1 VFNLETFLSSFLTFL
16 DKRAKLI
23 FFHANKIFH
32 DEYFFEYYIWEA
44 YNLMEWQNNMEYNRL
59 PSMQTLKGTTTI
71 GVASKDGV
79 VLATDTRATMGFFV
93 AHKRAKKI
101 YQIDDHIAMTIAGS
115 VGDAQ
120 SVVET
125 LKVNVQLYKYE
136 NGKPMPIRAAARLV
150 ANILF
155 SSRFMPLLLQAVVGG
170 VDSLGTH
177 VFSLDPLGS
186 LMEEKYVSTGSGSP
200 IAYGVLEADLK
211 EDTSVEE
218 ALPVVVR
225 AINSAM
231 KRDSASGDSFDVA
244 LITQEGFRE
253 LTEEEKKTILKK

>member
-1 VFNLETFLSSFLTFL
+1 M
-16 DKRAKLI
+16 D
-23 FFHANKIFH
+23 
-32 DEYFFEYYIWEA
+32 
-44 YNLMEWQNNMEYNRL
+44 WQNGELNRHQV
-59 PSMQTLKGTTTI
+59 MKTLKGTTTI
-71 GVASKDGV
+71 GVAGKDGI
-79 VLATDTRATMGFFV
+79 VLATDTRATMGYFI

-101 YQIDDHIAMTIAGS
+101 YQIDDHIAMTIAGA

-136 NGKPMPIRAAARLV
+136 NGKPIPVRAAARLV

-170 VDSLGTH
+170 IDNEGSH
-177 VFSLDPLGS
+177 VFALDPLGS

-211 EDTSVEE
+211 EGTTVEK
-218 ALPVVVR
+218 ALPVVVK

-244 LITQEGFRE
+244 LITEEGFRE
-253 LTEEEKKTILKK
+253 LTEKEKSLLKS